1 MLKPWRCCL
10 PLYLLGLVTPGLVLA
25 GHSFEN
31 TAIVR
36 TIELGGSLVHVTT
49 TYAVKALED
58 GSRLYTLALAER
70 EHEKTSWLEAKIK
83 GEAATLPLE
92 EFGYSPDG
100 DAYLYTVEL
109 PKALK
114 LNASTNLVVDVVQ
127 THVTYPWPAQ
137 AAQADG
143 QSLKYETD
151 LFVLSPYRT
160 AVQRTK
166 LRSPDPQV
174 HSYTTLDDFDDFT
187 TESPVTKSGA
197 TITYGPYYNIPP
209 SANKEFIAEKQKH
222 IAVHFAYDHPML
234 EVTSLKRA
242 AEISHWGA
250 NLNIEDQMT
259 LHNSGAKLK
268 GHFSRLEHQ
277 SSHFYGRPSPQ
288 MLPALTLHL
297 PAGIHSAYYY
307 DLNGNVSTSRLRQ
320 APSVPKGAQNNL
332 NSIMELRP
340 RYPLMGGWNYSFT
353 LGWDSPLRDYAGWD
367 RQSGKH
373 VVGIPVMTIINGA
386 VVNDAEIKIILPEG
400 ATDIDFFPPFPP
412 LKSSLSTHV
421 TYLDTIGRP
430 AITLHYKDLT
440 YNHAGTIYVTYKVPF
455 SAHLRKPIAVATA
468 FLSVFL
474 VAFAAKRVDIRI
486 QKK

>member
-1 MLKPWRCCL
+1 MLKSWRCCL
-10 PLYLLGLVTPGLVLA
+10 SLFLLGVLGPGVVSA

-36 TIELGGSLVHVTT
+36 TVELGGSLVHVTT

-58 GSRLYTLALAER
+58 GSRLYTLALADS

-83 GEAATLPLE
+83 GEAAVLSLE

-100 DAYLYTVEL
+100 GAYLYTVEL
-109 PKALK
+109 PNALK
-114 LNASTNLVVDVVQ
+114 ANGTANLVVETVQ
-127 THVTYPWPAQ
+127 THVTYPWPDQ
-137 AAQADG
+137 AAQSDG

-151 LFVLSPYRT
+151 LLVLSPYHT

-166 LRSPDPQV
+166 IRSPLPQI

-209 SANKEFIAEKQKH
+209 SSNKDFIAEKQKH
-222 IAVHFAYDHPML
+222 VIVHYAYDNPML
-234 EVTSLKRA
+234 EVLSLKRT

-250 NLNIEDQMT
+250 NLNIEDKVHLQ
-259 LHNSGAKLK
+259 NSGAKLK

-277 SSHFYGRPSPQ
+277 SSQYYGRPSPQ

-297 PAGIHSAYYY
+297 PAGIHSAYFY
-307 DLNGNVSTSRLRQ
+307 DLVGNVSTSHLRV
-320 APSVPKGAQNNL
+320 APSVPKGVQSNL
-332 NSIMELRP
+332 NSVMELRP

-367 RQSGKH
+367 KQTGKYI
-373 VVGIPVMTIINGA
+373 VGVPLMTIINGA

-400 ATDIDFFPPFPP
+400 ATDIDYSPPFPS
-412 LKSSLSTHV
+412 LHSNLSTHV

-440 YNHAGTIYVTYKVPF
+440 YNHAGTIYVTYKAPF
-455 SAHLRKPIAVATA
+455 STLLRKPMAVAAA
-468 FLSVFL
+468 FISLFL
-474 VAFAAKRVDIRI
+474 VGFAAKRVDIRI
-486 QKK
+486 K